1 MTAAPSRRGFARVL
15 WRLADLV
22 QAAEDRRSFRSKA
35 YRRAVWSL
43 DDLPGLE
50 VSDEGLLATT
60 GIGPGIAAL
69 LHEYRIS
76 GSVNQLIPLEEAY
89 PLETEWLRRLPRM
102 SPRMLRDLKS
112 LGIETRGDLV
122 GAIESGAARTLRGAG
137 PQTLEL
143 WARILDLSP
152 GPGFFPAH
160 QAWSMATAL
169 SDHITEHTGCWIDI
183 AGSVRRTDEWVDRLD
198 LVAVAT
204 EPDRLVEFLSG
215 TAGLHTVSIGDDTT
229 WGSTH
234 NQIPVAVHLSAPE
247 EAGTS
252 LLWATGP
259 VEHAMTVT
267 RDPYP
272 TEHEAYESAGLAL
285 IPAPARAL
293 PVDAARAVVRVE
305 DLRGDLHVHS
315 ELSPDGR
322 MTLDQVVD
330 TARRRKYE
338 YIAVTDH
345 TQGLRFGGL
354 DEGAIAAQGILISQV
369 RRRHPDLAILHGA
382 ELNIDKDG
390 GLDLDVHAI
399 SMLDFA
405 VAGVHS
411 HFGLDR
417 DTQTLRIVRALEH
430 PIVRVLAHPFGRRIG
445 IRPPLDVDMEAVID
459 AAVGNDVALETNG
472 HRDRLDLSADWIL
485 LAAGRGAVFAA
496 NSDAHRITEM
506 ENITN
511 AIATLQRAGIRPE
524 RVINTLPASGMGRWL
539 SREPSLTSGRPES

>member
-1 MTAAPSRRGFARVL
+1 MTAEPSRRGFARAL

-50 VSDEGLLATT
+50 VSHEDLLATT

-69 LHEYRIS
+69 LDEYRTT
-76 GSVNQLIPLEEAY
+76 GGVNQLIPLEEAY
-89 PLETEWLRRLPRM
+89 PLETQFLRRLPRM
-102 SPRMLRDLKS
+102 SPRMLRDLKG
-112 LGIETRGDLV
+112 LGIETRSDLV
-122 GAIESGAARTLRGAG
+122 GAIESGAAGTLRGAG

-143 WARILDLSP
+143 WGRILDLSP

-160 QAWSMATAL
+160 QAWSMATTL

-183 AGSVRRTDEWVDRLD
+183 AGSVRRTEEWVDRLD
-198 LVAVAT
+198 LVAVAN
-204 EPDRLVEFLSG
+204 EPDRLVEFLSV
-215 TAGLHTVSIGDDTT
+215 TAGLHTVSIGDDTI
-229 WGSTH
+229 WGSTLD
-234 NQIPVAVHLSAPE
+234 QIPVAVHLSAPE
-247 EAGTS
+247 AAGTS

-285 IPAPARAL
+285 VPAPARGL
-293 PVDAARAVVRVE
+293 PIDAGGAVVRVE

-322 MTLDQVVD
+322 MTLDQIVD

-354 DEGAIAAQGILISQV
+354 DEGAIAAQGILISKV
-369 RRRHPDLAILHGA
+369 RRRHPDLVIVHGA
-382 ELNIDKDG
+382 ELNIEKDG
-390 GLDLDVHAI
+390 SLDLDAHAM
-399 SMLDFA
+399 SLLDFA

-430 PIVRVLAHPFGRRIG
+430 PVVRVLAHPFGRRIG

-472 HRDRLDLSADWIL
+472 HRDRLDLSADWIP
-485 LAAGRGAVFAA
+485 LAAARGAIFAA
-496 NSDAHRITEM
+496 NSDAHRIIEM
-506 ENITN
+506 ENISN
-511 AIATLQRAGIRPE
+511 AIATLQRAGMGPE
-524 RVINTLPASGMGRWL
+524 RVINTLPANGIRRWL
-539 SREPSLTSGRPES
+539 SRAPSLTSGGPER